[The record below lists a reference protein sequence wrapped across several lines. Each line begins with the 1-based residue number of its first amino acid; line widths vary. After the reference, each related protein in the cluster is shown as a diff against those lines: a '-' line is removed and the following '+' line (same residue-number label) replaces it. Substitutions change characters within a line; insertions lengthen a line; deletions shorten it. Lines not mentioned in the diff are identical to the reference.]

1 MIKLLIADDEYLV
14 LDFIKFIVE
23 NNIDTI
29 EVVGTA
35 KSGREAIEKALTLN
49 PDIIMMDIRIPG
61 INGIDAIKQ
70 IKERGVRSEVI
81 IISAY
86 EYFDYAKEAVKLNV
100 FEYLL
105 KPLNKKKV
113 VDTLLALESKIN
125 KDRETV
131 QKHIFLRDKMD
142 RLLPHMEGQFVHTQL
157 FSDGEINNLDFYEEL
172 FSMKLAQGYVVVGTL
187 SSDGNEL
194 TEEGIR
200 DSFERQKFFDIFGI
214 TLKKLTNCLIGPP
227 MLDRI
232 IAYVAIEEGIE
243 GLVARKEAIE
253 IGTQLAEKLKK
264 SAKTDF
270 RIGVG
275 SLHSI
280 DNFSKSCSE
289 AYSAASIASKGH
301 MIHFEDLSL
310 GKSQGAKFPKN
321 KEQLMLQKAI
331 SGDVSGTMKYLEE
344 IVIWM
349 AVNYKEDV
357 DKIKATMV
365 ELYIQVKRH
374 LPEGEWFD
382 RDFISSLLKIN
393 DKSELEYIFVSKI
406 KNLIEGL
413 NQDRHKEMNSLII
426 EATTFIKANY
436 NQNITLDDVAK
447 EINMSYHYFSKFFK
461 ESTGKKFSD
470 YITDI
475 RMDEAKRLLQDPENS
490 IKDIC
495 YAIGYNDPNYFSKI
509 FRKVIGKAPTE
520 FRQKL

>member
-1 MIKLLIADDEYLV
+1 MLRVLIADDEYLV
-14 LDFIKFIVE
+14 LDFIQFIIE
-23 NNIDTI
+23 NNLESIQ
-29 EVVGTA
+29 VVGTA
-35 KSGREAIEKALTLN
+35 QSGREAIEKAIELS
-49 PDIIMMDIRIPG
+49 PDIILMDIRIPG

-70 IKERGVRSEVI
+70 IKERGLQSEFI

-86 EYFDYAKEAVKLNV
+86 EYFDYAKDAVKLNV

-113 VDTLLALESKIN
+113 VDALLALEIKIN
-125 KDRETV
+125 KDRETM

-157 FSDGEINNLDFYEEL
+157 FSDGNVNNLGFFEEL
-172 FSMKLAQGYVVVGTL
+172 FHMKLNYGYVVVGTL
-187 SSDGNEL
+187 DGDNEL

-200 DSFERQKFFDIFGI
+200 DTFERQKFFDIFGI
-214 TLKKLTNCLIGPP
+214 TLKKITNCLVGPP

-232 IAYVAIEEGIE
+232 IAYIAVDETVAPLE
-243 GLVARKEAIE
+243 LRKEAIE
-253 IGTQLAEKLKK
+253 IGSALAEKLKK
-264 SAKTDF
+264 AVKAEF

-275 SLHSI
+275 SIHLI
-280 DNFSKSCSE
+280 ENFSKSCSE

-310 GKSQGAKFPKN
+310 GKRQGDRFPKS

-331 SGDVSGTMKYLEE
+331 SGDVNGTLKYLKE
-344 IVIWM
+344 IMVWM

-357 DKIKATMV
+357 DKIKASMV
-365 ELYIQVKRH
+365 ELYIQIKRQ

-382 RDFISSLLKIN
+382 QDFISSLLKIN
-393 DKSELEYIFVSKI
+393 DIGELEYIFVSKI
-406 KNLIEGL
+406 RTLIEAL
-413 NQDRHKEMNSLII
+413 NSERHAQMNSLIL
-426 EATTFIKANY
+426 EAITYIKLNY
-436 NQNITLDDVAK
+436 KQNITLDDVAK

-470 YITDI
+470 YVMDI
-475 RMDEAKRLLQDPENS
+475 RMEEAKRLLADPENS

-509 FRKVIGKAPTE
+509 FRKVTGKAPTE

>member
-35 KSGREAIEKALTLN
+35 KSGREAIEKAMTVN

-61 INGIDAIKQ
+61 INGIEAIKQ

-113 VDTLLALESKIN
+113 VDTLLALETKIN
-125 KDRETV
+125 KDRETI

-157 FSDGEINNLDFYEEL
+157 FNDGDISNLEFYEEL
-172 FSMKLAQGYVVVGTL
+172 FHMHLRKGYVVVGTL
-187 SSDGNEL
+187 SGGNEL

-214 TLKKLTNCLIGPP
+214 TLKKLTSCLVGPP

-232 IAYVAIEEGIE
+232 IAYVAVEEDIEALQG
-243 GLVARKEAIE
+243 RKEAIE
-253 IGTQLAEKLKK
+253 IGTNLAEQLKK
-264 SAKTDF
+264 SVKTDF

-275 SLHSI
+275 SVHDI
-280 DNFSKSCSE
+280 ENFSKSCSE
-289 AYSAASIASKGH
+289 AYSAASVASKGH
-301 MIHFEDLSL
+301 MIHFEDLSF
-310 GKSQGAKFPKN
+310 GKGQINKFPKN
-321 KEQLMLQKAI
+321 KEQLMLQKAM
-331 SGDVSGTMKYLEE
+331 SGDVSGTLRYLEE
-344 IVIWM
+344 IMVWM
-349 AVNYKEDV
+349 AVNYKEDT

-382 RDFISSLLKIN
+382 QDFISGLLKMN
-393 DKSELEYIFVSKI
+393 DKSELEYLFVSKI
-406 KNLIEGL
+406 KNLIEQL
-413 NQDRHKEMNSLII
+413 NQARHQEMNTLIS
-426 EATTFIKANY
+426 EAIDFIKNNY

-475 RMDEAKRLLQDPENS
+475 RMEEAKRLLADPENS

-520 FRQKL
+520 FRQGL

>member
-1 MIKLLIADDEYLV
+1 MIKLLIVDDEFLV
-14 LDFIKFIVE
+14 LDFITFIVE
-23 NNIDTI
+23 NNIDSI

-35 KSGREAIEKALTLN
+35 KSGREAIEKALNLN

-70 IKERGVRSEVI
+70 IKDRGVRSEVI
-81 IISAY
+81 IMSAY
-86 EYFDYAKEAVKLNV
+86 EYFEYAKEAVKLNV

-113 VDTLLALESKIN
+113 VDTLLALEEKVN

-157 FSDGEINNLDFYEEL
+157 FSDGDISNLDFYEEL
-172 FSMKLAQGYVVVGTL
+172 FHMQLGKGYVVVGTL
-187 SSDGNEL
+187 SGGNEL

-232 IAYVAIEEGIE
+232 IAYVAVDEKVSD
-243 GLVARKEAIE
+243 LQARKEAIE
-253 IGTQLAEKLKK
+253 IGTALAEKLKK
-264 SAKTDF
+264 AIKIDF
-270 RIGVG
+270 RIGAG
-275 SLHSI
+275 SLHAI
-280 DNFSKSCSE
+280 ENFSKTCSE

-301 MIHFEDLSL
+301 MIHFDDLSL
-310 GKSQGAKFPKN
+310 GKGQVHRFPKN

-331 SGDVSGTMKYLEE
+331 SGDVTGTLKYLEE
-344 IVIWM
+344 IMVWM
-349 AVNYKEDV
+349 AVNYKDDV
-357 DKIKATMV
+357 DKIKASMV

-382 RDFISSLLKIN
+382 QDFITSLLKIN
-393 DKSELEYIFVSKI
+393 DKGELEYIFVSKI
-406 KNLIEGL
+406 KNLIE
-413 NQDRHKEMNSLII
+413 DIHKERHEEMSTLIT
-426 EATTFIKANY
+426 EAIDYIKMNY

-470 YITDI
+470 FITDI
-475 RMDEAKRLLQDPENS
+475 RMDEAKRLLTDPENS

-520 FRQKL
+520 YRQDL

>member
-29 EVVGTA
+29 EVVATA
-35 KSGREAIEKALTLN
+35 QSGREAIEKAMTLN

-113 VDTLLALESKIN
+113 VDTLMALESKIN
-125 KDRETV
+125 KDRETI

-157 FSDGEINNLDFYEEL
+157 FSDGGIGNLAFYEEL
-172 FSMKLAQGYVVVGTL
+172 FHMQLRKGYVIVGTL
-187 SSDGNEL
+187 SGGNEL

-214 TLKKLTNCLIGPP
+214 TLKKMTSCLVGPP

-232 IAYVAIEEGIE
+232 IAYVAVDNEVEDLE
-243 GLVARKEAIE
+243 ARKSAIE
-253 IGTQLAEKLKK
+253 IGSNLAEKLKK
-264 SAKTDF
+264 TIKTDF

-275 SLHSI
+275 SVHDI
-280 DNFSKSCSE
+280 EAFSKSCSE
-289 AYSAASIASKGH
+289 AYSAASMASKGH

-310 GKSQGAKFPKN
+310 GKGQVNKFPKN
-321 KEQLMLQKAI
+321 KEQLMLQKAM
-331 SGDVSGTMKYLEE
+331 SGDLSGTLRYLEE
-344 IVIWM
+344 IIVWM
-349 AVNYKEDV
+349 AVNYKDDV
-357 DKIKATMV
+357 DKMKATMV
-365 ELYIQVKRH
+365 ELYIQVKRN

-382 RDFISSLLKIN
+382 HDFISALLKLD
-393 DKSELEYIFVSKI
+393 DKNELEYLFVSKI
-406 KNLIEGL
+406 KNLIEQL
-413 NQDRHKEMNSLII
+413 NEVRHQEMDTLISEAIQFI
-426 EATTFIKANY
+426 EANY

-447 EINMSYHYFSKFFK
+447 EISMSYHYFSKFFK

-475 RMDEAKRLLQDPENS
+475 RMEEAKRLLKDSDKS

-509 FRKVIGKAPTE
+509 FRKVTGRAPTE

>member
-1 MIKLLIADDEYLV
+1 MLRLLIADDEYLV
-14 LDFIKFIVE
+14 LDFITFIVE

-35 KSGREAIEKALTLN
+35 KSGREAIEKAMTLN

-125 KDRETV
+125 KDRETI
-131 QKHIFLRDKMD
+131 QKHIFLRDKID

-157 FSDGEINNLDFYEEL
+157 FNDGDIRNLDFYEEL
-172 FSMKLAQGYVVVGTL
+172 FNMKLSQGYVVVGTL
-187 SSDGNEL
+187 KEGNTL

-214 TLKKLTNCLIGPP
+214 TLKKFTNCLVGPP

-232 IAYVAIEEGIE
+232 IAYVAVDEAIDSIE
-243 GLVARKEAIE
+243 ARKQANE
-253 IGTQLAEKLKK
+253 IGTALAEKLKK
-264 SAKTDF
+264 VIKTDF

-275 SLHSI
+275 SLHAI
-280 DNFSKSCSE
+280 ENFSKSCSE
-289 AYSAASIASKGH
+289 AYSAASMASKGH
-301 MIHFEDLSL
+301 MIHFEDISL
-310 GKSQGAKFPKN
+310 GKSQGDRFPKH

-331 SGDVSGTMKYLEE
+331 SGDMSGTLKYLEE
-344 IVIWM
+344 IMVWM
-349 AVNYKEDV
+349 AVNYKEDM
-357 DKIKATMV
+357 DKIKASMV

-382 RDFISSLLKIN
+382 QEFISSLLKIN
-393 DKSELEYIFVSKI
+393 DKSELEYIFISKI
-406 KNLIEGL
+406 KSLIEGL
-413 NQDRHKEMNSLII
+413 NQERDEEMNSLIS
-426 EATTFIKANY
+426 EAIDFIKSNY

-470 YITDI
+470 FITDI
-475 RMDEAKRLLQDPENS
+475 RMDEAKRLLADPDKS

-520 FRQKL
+520 FRQSL